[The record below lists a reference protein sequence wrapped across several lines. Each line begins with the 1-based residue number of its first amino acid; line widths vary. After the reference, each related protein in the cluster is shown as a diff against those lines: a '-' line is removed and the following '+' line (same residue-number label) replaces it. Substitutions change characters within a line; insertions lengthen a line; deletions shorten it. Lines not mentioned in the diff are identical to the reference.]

1 MQMKRV
7 TKFNKEM
14 KHMATKLAMA
24 MAPCLVVRKVVI
36 VCIEAWW
43 ETMTMVVVLVLAANP
58 MVEAIIRGETGSK
71 LCITGFASYA
81 L

>member
-24 MAPCLVVRKVVI
+24 MPLCLVGRKVVI

-43 ETMTMVVVLVLAANP
+43 ETMTMVVIMVLTY
-58 MVEAIIRGETGSK
+58 ET
-71 LCITGFASYA
+71 
-81 L
+81 

>member
-24 MAPCLVVRKVVI
+24 MGLCLVGRKVVI

-43 ETMTMVVVLVLAANP
+43 ETMTMVVIHKLGLNIP
-58 MVEAIIRGETGSK
+58 MH
-71 LCITGFASYA
+71 CY
-81 L
+81 